1 MSTIPGNFMLLT
13 EAEDSPIKALDF
25 GLAVFFDPK
34 VRCWGGL

>member
-1 MSTIPGNFMLLT
+1 MLLT

-34 VRCWGGL
+34 VRNKS

>member
-1 MSTIPGNFMLLT
+1 MLLT

-34 VRCWGGL
+34 VINKS